1 MKAKEE
7 ILDSA
12 AVMANYSNKLH
23 KYAQEIKTG
32 DYINYPLVLTA
43 NNSKTDRGFALPEIY
58 RITEVERLQEPIP
71 NSPHKE
77 LTLKADYICDDVD
90 NIPKNKK
97 LWHYADVIQFSFLEL
112 SKNK

>member
-7 ILDSA
+7 IVDIA
-12 AVMANYSNKLH
+12 TVMANYSKKLH
-23 KYAQEIKTG
+23 KYAQEIKKG
-32 DYINYPLVLTA
+32 DYINCPLVLSA

-58 RITEVERLQEPIP
+58 QITEVERLQEPID
-71 NSPHKE
+71 NAPHKE
-77 LTLKADYICDDVD
+77 LTIKADYVCDD
-90 NIPKNKK
+90 NIPKKKK